1 MIELP
6 KFPGNPAAPVTSG
19 DGITSVASH
28 LQVEDHE
35 VDLRAIQSQPL
46 SIGEVATTL
55 TDAQNGL
62 F

>member
-35 VDLRAIQSQPL
+35 VDLRAINPNRYLLVKLQQL
-46 SIGEVATTL
+46 
-55 TDAQNGL
+55 
-62 F
+62 